1 MKKKNFILT
10 IDTTEV
16 DNIAGCIDREDKEY
30 EQFYTFDEM
39 MEYINH
45 FINKR
50 IERFDLWHTT
60 INIKLVYAKS
70 KIIFTINTGEYELT
84 KIFTWEKL

>member
-10 IDTTEV
+10 IYTTEV
-16 DNIAGCIDREDKEY
+16 NNIDGCIDREDKEY
-30 EQFYTFDEM
+30 ERFYTFDEM

-50 IERFDLWHTT
+50 IERFDLWRTI
-60 INIKLVYAKS
+60 INIKPEKS
-70 KIIFTINTGEYELT
+70 KIKFTVDDGEYELI
-84 KIFTWEKL
+84 KIFSWEKL